1 MAVWNVLAHTDV
13 GSGGAASVTYSSI
26 SQSYDH
32 LLLQASVRSSNTG
45 SYADETIMQVN
56 SSTNYAHYSQ
66 AFVFCSASTIYNQ
79 RWDNNT
85 GFPYFRIGYLPQN
98 NSQANGFS
106 GMNLWFPNYAGTT
119 GLKQIMIQSV
129 VRIQGANTYGIWD
142 TCGLFH
148 QTSGISTLKI
158 YPHNSSDSFTQ
169 HSTLTLYGIK
179 GA

>member
-1 MAVWNVLAHTDV
+1 MAVWNVIAHTDV

-32 LLLQASVRSSNTG
+32 LLLQASCRSTNSGGYT
-45 SYADETIMQVN
+45 DETLMQVN
-56 SSTNYAHYSQ
+56 SSTTYSHYSQ
-66 AFVFCSASTIYNQ
+66 AFVFANGSTLYNQ

-85 GFPYFRIGYLPQN
+85 GFPYFRIGYMPRSG
-98 NSQANGFS
+98 SQANSFNS
-106 GMNLWFPNYAGTT
+106 MNIWFPNYAGTT
-119 GLKQIMIQSV
+119 GLKQIMIQSTT
-129 VRIQGANTYGIWD
+129 RQQGQTSYGIWD

-148 QTSGISTLKI
+148 QTAGVSAIKI
-158 YPHNSSDSFTQ
+158 YPYTTADSFTQ